1 MAAPI
6 NILCFGASITA
17 GWNQLGLRYY
27 PYANTLEARLKEAF
41 PHRKFSIQVDGL
53 PGDTIIQGQY
63 MKRLHSHVTAATS
76 PWDWIII
83 QGGGNDLGS
92 CREPEEIIEA
102 LRKTWN
108 IAFDAGSKVVALTVT
123 NTVGASTGLASKYDA
138 LNGLIVREEHEKL
151 YSVDVSGML
160 PPATMENVMVSRI
173 YDRDGLH
180 LGKNGYEM
188 MGDAIASS
196 LIVMIRGGPHGED
209 TQSSTY
215 QNQMHHFNASNSEFT
230 RRKPLL

>member
-1 MAAPI
+1 MAAPT

-17 GWNQLGLRYY
+17 GWSQLGLRYY

-41 PHRKFSIQVDGL
+41 PDRKFSIQVDGL

-63 MKRLHSHVTAATS
+63 MKRLHSHVSAATS

-92 CREPEEIIEA
+92 CREPNEIIEA

-123 NTVGASTGLASKYDA
+123 KTVGGSPGLASKYDE

-180 LGKNGYEM
+180 LGKNGYGM

-196 LIVMIRGGPHGED
+196 LTLMIRGGPYGGD
-209 TQSSTY
+209 TESSTD
-215 QNQMHHFNASNSEFT
+215 QNQIHHFNASNSGFT

>member
-1 MAAPI
+1 MATPI
-6 NILCFGASITA
+6 RILCFGASITA
-17 GWNQLGLRYY
+17 GWSQLGLRYY
-27 PYANTLEARLKEAF
+27 PYANTLETRLKEAF
-41 PHRKFSIQVDGL
+41 PDKNFSIQIDGL
-53 PGDTIIQGQY
+53 PGDTVIQGQY
-63 MKRLHSHVTAATS
+63 MKRLHSHVSAVTS

-92 CREPEEIIEA
+92 CREPKDIIEA

-123 NTVGASTGLASKYDA
+123 NVVGESEGLARKYDA
-138 LNGLIVREEHEKL
+138 LNELIVGEEHEKL

-160 PPATMENVMVSRI
+160 PPATMENVMISRV

-196 LIVMIRGGPHGED
+196 LIVMIRGEINGRGAQD
-209 TQSSTY
+209 STG
-215 QNQMHHFNASNSEFT
+215 QKHRHHFNASNSGFT
-230 RRKPLL
+230 RTKPLP